1 MNSLSTFG
9 PVGFLE
15 VNLKKEPIDEKT
27 GRMKSCATP
36 LWIEISFV
44 VSFNVIV
51 YSRRKKDTG
60 KEKRRGGFD

>member
-27 GRMKSCATP
+27 GRMKSRATP

-51 YSRRKKDTG
+51 YLRRKKDTR
-60 KEKRRGGFD
+60 KEKRRWGFG